1 MENPDRA
8 TVGNFDPE
16 AAMNMLS
23 KSSFSHSTGKEFLR
37 NDVRLGDAVPDQPG
51 GRCFDHGGRA
61 ADIGIEVARIDI
73 LRSEKRRYMAH
84 FANPPRRGV
93 EHKGLL
99 CEGIESSLQL
109 LESLQ
114 AKQIRRRVSAE

>member
-1 MENPDRA
+1 MENRDRP
-8 TVGNFDPE
+8 TIVTFDAE

-23 KSSFSHSTGKEFLR
+23 KSSFSHSTGKEFIR

-61 ADIGIEVARIDI
+61 ADIGIEVAGIDI
-73 LRSEKRRYMAH
+73 LGSEKRRYMAH
-84 FANPPRRGV
+84 FANPPCRGV
-93 EHKGLL
+93 KHNGLL
-99 CEGIESSLQL
+99 CEGIESTLQL